1 MDRATIL
8 NVDDFEPGRYARTKL
23 LRSFGFEVREATT
36 GAEALRLVL
45 DERPALVILD
55 VNLPDISGFE
65 VCRRLKESPTTAT
78 LPVLQMSATYTGGLH
93 QALGLEGGADGY
105 LIEPV
110 DPPVLLAT
118 LKALLRMKRAEET
131 QRLTALQWQ
140 ATFEA
145 ISEGVALLDAD
156 GLVVRCNQAFRGLLA
171 DAGPDPVGQPLGVVL
186 PEPTAG
192 ADTLVARIRSSRRRE
207 TREWEIEGRWLR
219 ATLDPMEEGERFVG
233 AVCTV
238 SDVSERRLV
247 EEQRQQSLAR
257 EHAARAAA
265 EAANN
270 SKDEFIAMLAHELR
284 TPLAPIRMAMHTL
297 RRAAERDPDVQ
308 RATEVVERQSRHLAR
323 LLDDLLD
330 VARLAREKVVLD
342 RRATALQTVVGEA
355 LESSRELLEAR
366 HHAVRVALPDA
377 PVWLDVDPMRLT
389 QVVGNLL
396 NNAAKYTTPGGVII
410 VTGEVVEREAVLRI
424 RDNGVGIAPETL
436 GRIFDLFAQGDG
448 TASCRERGLGVGL
461 TLARMLVEFHGGT
474 LTAAS
479 EGLGHGSEF
488 VVRLPLGVPPAAESA
503 PASNGRSA
511 PASERRRTAAKHRV
525 LVIEDDEDT
534 REVVRLLLQSDGHHV
549 ETAASGAEGTELAI
563 RTLPDVVLVDIGLPG
578 LDGYAVGQRIRDA
591 LGDGVFMVAVTG
603 YGRDEDRRRAVE
615 AGFDLHLVK
624 PVDYESVVR
633 LLSERRLRRGHEAGS
648 ALHPDRGVVDS
659 AAT

>member
-1 MDRATIL
+1 VDRATIL
-8 NVDDFEPGRYARTKL
+8 HVDDFEPGRYARTKL

-65 VCRRLKESPTTAT
+65 VCRRLKASPTTAT

-145 ISEGVALLDAD
+145 ISEGVALLDAH
-156 GLVVRCNQAFRGLLA
+156 GVVVRCNQAFHKLLA
-171 DAGPDPVGQPLGVVL
+171 GAGPDPVGQSLAVVL
-186 PEPTAG
+186 SEPTDG
-192 ADTLVARIRSSRRRE
+192 ADTLIARIRSSRCRQ
-207 TREWEIEGRWLR
+207 TREWETEGRWLR
-219 ATLDPMEEGERFVG
+219 ATLDPVQEGERFAG

-238 SDVSERRLV
+238 SDVSERRLI

-265 EAANN
+265 EAANS

-297 RRAAERDPDVQ
+297 RSAAERDPDVH
-308 RATEVVERQSRHLAR
+308 RATAVVERQSRHLAR

-330 VARLAREKVVLD
+330 AARLAREKVVLD
-342 RRATALQTVVGEA
+342 KRATSLQTVVGEA

-366 HHAVRVALPDA
+366 RHAVGVSLPEA

-396 NNAAKYTTPGGVII
+396 NNAAKYTTPGGAIT
-410 VTGEVVEREAVLRI
+410 VTGEVVGQEAVLRI
-424 RDNGVGIAPETL
+424 RDNGVGIAPEAL

-448 TASCRERGLGVGL
+448 AVSCPERGLGVGL

-479 EGLGHGSEF
+479 EGRGHGSEF
-488 VVRLPLGVPPAAESA
+488 VVRLPLGAPPAVESA
-503 PASNGRSA
+503 PAEEGS
-511 PASERRRTAAKHRV
+511 RTAAKRRV

-534 REVVRLLLQSDGHHV
+534 REVVRLLLQNDGHHV
-549 ETAASGAEGTELAI
+549 ETAASGAEGMELAL
-563 RTLPDVVLVDIGLPG
+563 RTSPDVVLVDIGLPG
-578 LDGYAVGQRIRDA
+578 LDGYTVGQRIRDA

-633 LLSERRLRRGHEAGS
+633 LLAGGTLRRGHDVGS
-648 ALHPDRGVVDS
+648 ATRS
-659 AAT
+659 

>member
-1 MDRATIL
+1 
-8 NVDDFEPGRYARTKL
+8 
-23 LRSFGFEVREATT
+23 
-36 GAEALRLVL
+36 
-45 DERPALVILD
+45 
-55 VNLPDISGFE
+55 
-65 VCRRLKESPTTAT
+65 
-78 LPVLQMSATYTGGLH
+78 MSATYTGGLH

-145 ISEGVALLDAD
+145 ISEGVALLDAH
-156 GLVVRCNQAFRGLLA
+156 GVVVRCNQAFHKLLA
-171 DAGPDPVGQPLGVVL
+171 GAGPDPVGQSLAVVL
-186 PEPTAG
+186 SEPTDG
-192 ADTLVARIRSSRRRE
+192 ADTLIARIRSSRCRQ
-207 TREWEIEGRWLR
+207 TREWETEGRWLR
-219 ATLDPMEEGERFVG
+219 ATLDPVQEGERFAG

-238 SDVSERRLV
+238 SDVSERRV
-247 EEQRQQSLAR
+247 IEEQRQQSLAR

-265 EAANN
+265 EAANS

-297 RRAAERDPDVQ
+297 RSAAERDPDVH
-308 RATEVVERQSRHLAR
+308 RATAVVERQSRHLAR

-330 VARLAREKVVLD
+330 AARLAREKVVLD
-342 RRATALQTVVGEA
+342 KRATSLQTVVGEA

-366 HHAVRVALPDA
+366 RHAVGVSLPEA

-396 NNAAKYTTPGGVII
+396 NNAAKYTTPGGAIT
-410 VTGEVVEREAVLRI
+410 VTGEVVGQEAVLRI
-424 RDNGVGIAPETL
+424 RDNGVGIAPEAL

-448 TASCRERGLGVGL
+448 AVSCPERGLGVGL

-479 EGLGHGSEF
+479 EGRGHGSEF
-488 VVRLPLGVPPAAESA
+488 VVRLPLGAPPAVESA
-503 PASNGRSA
+503 PAEEGS
-511 PASERRRTAAKHRV
+511 RTAAKRRV

-534 REVVRLLLQSDGHHV
+534 REVVRLLLQNDGHHV
-549 ETAASGAEGTELAI
+549 ETAASGAEGMELAL
-563 RTLPDVVLVDIGLPG
+563 RTSPDVVLVDIGLPG
-578 LDGYAVGQRIRDA
+578 LDGYTVGQRIRDA